1 MNVCDTSDEHI
12 SGGYTLMCCAY
23 LLKRLR
29 IQYGSWD
36 MHNTSD

>member
-12 SGGYTLMCCAY
+12 AGGLMCCAY